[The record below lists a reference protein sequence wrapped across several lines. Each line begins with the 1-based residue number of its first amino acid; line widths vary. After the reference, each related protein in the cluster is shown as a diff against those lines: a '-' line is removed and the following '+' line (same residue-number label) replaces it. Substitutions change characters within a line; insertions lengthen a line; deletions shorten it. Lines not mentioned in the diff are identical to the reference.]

1 MMNRKEWLKAMGL
14 ATVGIPAGSFTM
26 FRSANPVTQSR
37 RVLRIA
43 HMTDPHVHPSNDSA
57 YWTRTCIE
65 HMQSLDDKPDVIF
78 NGGDTISDALRRN
91 EQEVQAQWDLWDEVA
106 AAYTLPVTHCIGNH
120 DVWGIPEAKDDPR
133 YAKQWAVEKL
143 GIPAR
148 YYDYEQNGWHFIVLD
163 STHLKEDGTW
173 YTARLDEEQFSW
185 LQQRLREIPS
195 ERPVFV
201 FSHIPIVCAAAFF
214 DGDNETTGNWT
225 IPGAWVHID
234 ARRIVELFH
243 QHQNV
248 RVAVSGHIHLA
259 DAVLYNEVT
268 YYCNGAVSGRWWGGD
283 YHQTSPGYAIINLYE
298 DGSFDRDYVA
308 YGWTQ
313 R

>member
-1 MMNRKEWLKAMGL
+1 
-14 ATVGIPAGSFTM
+14 
-26 FRSANPVTQSR
+26 
-37 RVLRIA
+37 
-43 HMTDPHVHPSNDSA
+43 
-57 YWTRTCIE
+57 
-65 HMQSLDDKPDVIF
+65 
-78 NGGDTISDALRRN
+78 
-91 EQEVQAQWDLWDEVA
+91 
-106 AAYTLPVTHCIGNH
+106 
-120 DVWGIPEAKDDPR
+120 
-133 YAKQWAVEKL
+133 
-143 GIPAR
+143 
-148 YYDYEQNGWHFIVLD
+148 VLD